1 MKNKGF
7 TLVEVLAMLVVLGI
21 IVGITM
27 PNITG
32 ILENQKVNT
41 IIGDAK
47 KMINSAK
54 TEVLTNNDVYLPKEN
69 NQCVVLDLSKIDKNS
84 DIKADADDEEYDRVN
99 SFILIKFKDKKYE
112 YHVRLAAKRSDDK
125 YYGIL
130 DATESDLSHDDTSYI
145 KEFNKTDIK
154 SLSNGVNLT
163 SFSGD
168 SSFNSCKFS
177 IIYSGEDIN
186 SLSNDEKFFCY
197 NGIRRHVYMRRNYN
211 EMIYMS
217 KCFKYKEGTTWNEFL
232 NSKYNEVN
240 DDNVIKEDNRII
252 SLKDYIMYNDI
263 SRMEDSMERKQVLK
277 RETES
282 TIKFIFNKNSGV
294 SNEPSIQN
302 YLVPSI
308 PNCFEDYGNTY
319 KCEKDMLNTKIKDSS
334 QGYYVY
340 DPYPRCGS
348 YEGELC

>member
-47 KMINSAK
+47 KMISSAK
-54 TEVLTNNDVYLPKEN
+54 TEVSVNETIILPTDTYS
-69 NQCVVLDLSKIDKNS
+69 CIILPLDLIDKSS
-84 DIKADADDEEYDRVN
+84 DIKADADDEEYDRYN
-99 SFILIKFKDKKYE
+99 SFVLITKEFKQYK
-112 YHVRLAAKRSDDK
+112 YHVRLTAKRSDAK

-197 NGIRRHVYMRRNYN
+197 NGIRRHVYMGRNYN